1 MFYRRFFN
9 RSLLMRLYI
18 VVCTFS
24 VLFATHIANAQA
36 LPSHVSNA
44 QNDEPAHSRDDQI
57 DNNDKSDKSSIHNAN
72 SSISNGENAD
82 AAPNSS
88 RHSIQHRRAQID
100 QRRKRTIENREFSDK
115 EKITLLLNA
124 HCDFPTKEDL
134 LQTSINA
141 EAHLLEIIEDEN
153 ILLSVRM
160 RAVQALSYFST
171 PTNRQT
177 LENILAHP
185 NDVEHTLML
194 IQAIRAYTIIAPD
207 AAPKAVEPFLSSD
220 SDFIRFVTINSL
232 KNCPGNA
239 ALQVL
244 QNRYENES
252 NRFFKMRLKQ
262 AIDNHCKSNT
272 YCK

>member
-36 LPSHVSNA
+36 LPSHTPNA
-44 QNDEPAHSRDDQI
+44 HNDESAHSRDDQT
-57 DNNDKSDKSSIHNAN
+57 DNNDKSDKSSIHNSK

-82 AAPNSS
+82 ATPNRSRSS
-88 RHSIQHRRAQID
+88 VQYRRAQID

-134 LQTSINA
+134 LQTSVNA

-160 RAVQALSYFST
+160 RAVQALSYFQLRPIAKRSKTSWHT
-171 PTNRQT
+171 PTTSNTRSCSSR
-177 LENILAHP
+177 LS
-185 NDVEHTLML
+185 EHT
-194 IQAIRAYTIIAPD
+194 R
-207 AAPKAVEPFLSSD
+207 LS
-220 SDFIRFVTINSL
+220 L
-232 KNCPGNA
+232 P
-239 ALQVL
+239 
-244 QNRYENES
+244 
-252 NRFFKMRLKQ
+252 MRLQKPSSLFYLPTPISFDSSRLT
-262 AIDNHCKSNT
+262 A
-272 YCK
+272 

>member
-1 MFYRRFFN
+1 M
-9 RSLLMRLYI
+9 
-18 VVCTFS
+18 
-24 VLFATHIANAQA
+24 
-36 LPSHVSNA
+36 
-44 QNDEPAHSRDDQI
+44 
-57 DNNDKSDKSSIHNAN
+57 
-72 SSISNGENAD
+72 
-82 AAPNSS
+82 
-88 RHSIQHRRAQID
+88 
-100 QRRKRTIENREFSDK
+100 
-115 EKITLLLNA
+115 LLNA

-134 LQTSINA
+134 LQTSVNA

-272 YCK
+272 YCN

>member
-1 MFYRRFFN
+1 
-9 RSLLMRLYI
+9 MRLYI

-36 LPSHVSNA
+36 LPSHTPNA
-44 QNDEPAHSRDDQI
+44 HNDESAHSRDDQT
-57 DNNDKSDKSSIHNAN
+57 DNNDKSDKSSIHNSK

-82 AAPNSS
+82 ATPNRSRSS
-88 RHSIQHRRAQID
+88 VQYRRAQID

-134 LQTSINA
+134 LQTSVNA
-141 EAHLLEIIEDEN
+141 EAHLLEIIED
-153 ILLSVRM
+153 
-160 RAVQALSYFST
+160 
-171 PTNRQT
+171 
-177 LENILAHP
+177 ENILAHP

-272 YCK
+272 YCN

>member
-36 LPSHVSNA
+36 LPSHTPNA
-44 QNDEPAHSRDDQI
+44 HNDESAHSRDDQT
-57 DNNDKSDKSSIHNAN
+57 DNNDKSDKSSIHNSK

-82 AAPNSS
+82 ATPNRSRSS
-88 RHSIQHRRAQID
+88 VQYRRAQID

-134 LQTSINA
+134 LQTSVNA

-171 PTNRQT
+171 PTTSNTRSCSSR
-177 LENILAHP
+177 LS
-185 NDVEHTLML
+185 EHT
-194 IQAIRAYTIIAPD
+194 R
-207 AAPKAVEPFLSSD
+207 LS
-220 SDFIRFVTINSL
+220 L
-232 KNCPGNA
+232 P
-239 ALQVL
+239 
-244 QNRYENES
+244 
-252 NRFFKMRLKQ
+252 MRLQKPSSLFYLPTPISFDSSRLT
-262 AIDNHCKSNT
+262 A
-272 YCK
+272 